1 MQIREMHELSM
12 LIGIGAKN
20 WKFQQLF
27 IKELKIVVPKQSIF
41 IKNFMKWT
49 DL

>member
-20 WKFQQLF
+20 WKFQPYIYGFNSYL
-27 IKELKIVVPKQSIF
+27 LKNLK
-41 IKNFMKWT
+41 
-49 DL
+49 L